1 MNDDLS
7 RELLISI
14 AGEYGTPVYVY
25 NADKIKSQYDRL
37 SRAFQK
43 LPVRIFYAGKALTN
57 INILRYIHSLGASVD
72 CSSIN
77 EVRLALYGGIIPEH
91 ILYTSNSIPFSE
103 IEEAQR
109 LGVHINIDSLS
120 ALEKFGKRFGNG
132 YPVGIRVRPNVMAG
146 GNLQIS
152 TGHDKSKFGIPID
165 QFEKILKVVKK
176 YNMHITVLHVHTGSG
191 ISDADLYMKAV
202 NHLLDI
208 VKYFPDLECVDL
220 GGGFKVPFKEDDSEA
235 DIDLIAGEVKKA
247 IDSIQTKVGKKLQL
261 WIEPGKFLVSAAG
274 YLIATTD
281 VIKETSTVTF
291 AGVDTGFNHLIRPM
305 FYGAYHQILNLS
317 NPEGQLKKYAV
328 VGNICETD
336 TFAWDRDIPEIREGD
351 LILFKNAGAYGFEM
365 ASNFNSRFRP
375 PEVLVKDGEPI
386 LIRRRESL
394 EDLVKNQIIS
404 NKI

>member
-120 ALEKFGKRFGNG
+120 ALEKFGKRFGNS

-176 YNMHITVLHVHTGSG
+176 YNMHITLLHVHTGSG

-235 DIDLIAGEVKKA
+235 DVDLIAGEVKKA
-247 IDSIQTKVGKKLQL
+247 IDNIQTKVGKKLQL

-336 TFAWDRDIPEIREGD
+336 PFAWDRDIPEIRE
-351 LILFKNAGAYGFEM
+351 
-365 ASNFNSRFRP
+365 
-375 PEVLVKDGEPI
+375 
-386 LIRRRESL
+386 
-394 EDLVKNQIIS
+394 
-404 NKI
+404 